1 MTEYSAGRDR
11 RHHAHVKA
19 LRAMADWMEP
29 YSTLPVA
36 DYLAE
41 VVTADTVEALVIVAS
56 AHDLP
61 GPHRAADGSYYLYKA
76 FGAGVTWQAV
86 HYNNPASASADEL
99 RARAWARNHGLILTP
114 RIPGGLS

>member
-1 MTEYSAGRDR
+1 MTEYSAARDR
-11 RHHAHVKA
+11 RHQLHVKA

-29 YSTLPVA
+29 YSTLPVP

-41 VVTADTVEALVIVAS
+41 VVTVDTVDALASVAI

-61 GPHRAADGSYYLYKA
+61 GPHRAADGSYYLYRA

-86 HYNNPASASADEL
+86 HYNNDANASADEL
-99 RARAWARNHGLILTP
+99 RARGWARDHGLILTP
-114 RIPGGLS
+114 RIPGRLT